1 MNLFLFKKQ
10 ICFLYINLIQII
22 KTYEKQSNSKRK
34 KNLFLDLREWLYNS
48 FENLLYKFC
57 HGKNWWNI
65 NFDIRHDKNDTF
77 VCICTKKLHKFF
89 CCLVVFFFN
98 HSEPIF

>member
-1 MNLFLFKKQ
+1 MMNLILFKKE

-34 KNLFLDLREWLYNS
+34 KNLFLDLREWLCSS

-57 HGKNWWNI
+57 RGGYDKLVPGKI
-65 NFDIRHDKNDTF
+65 GGTLILT
-77 VCICTKKLHKFF
+77 
-89 CCLVVFFFN
+89 
-98 HSEPIF
+98 